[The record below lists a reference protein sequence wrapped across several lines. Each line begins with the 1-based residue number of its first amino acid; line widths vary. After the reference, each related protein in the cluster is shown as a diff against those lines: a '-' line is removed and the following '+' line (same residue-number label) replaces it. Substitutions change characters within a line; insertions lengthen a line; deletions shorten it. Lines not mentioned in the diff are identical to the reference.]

1 MAKLLMTVPGIGHY
15 SALLIVSEVGD
26 INRFPDSYHLCS
38 YVGPHSFIKLIRT
51 CKRIGL
57 FNAHILTG
65 QDLDHMSNEALV
77 NQADK
82 TDFCRLFQLLPAAGH
97 EQVLSF
103 QLSLKNING
112 VTGAN
117 IHNGKQGENGPVVAD
132 LFNPSGPT
140 GAINGKL
147 AAGTLTSSKLTGSL
161 QNKELSALVNM
172 IRSGEA
178 YVNIHTTQNQ
188 NGEVRGQIS

>member
-1 MAKLLMTVPGIGHY
+1 MVTKINTVVILSTAAATLSMLVVVTTGVITIFAQQNY
-15 SALLIVSEVGD
+15 
-26 INRFPDSYHLCS
+26 N
-38 YVGPHSFIKLIRT
+38 
-51 CKRIGL
+51 L
-57 FNAHILTG
+57 FNAQLAELYPHNVFNAKLAG
-65 QDLDHMSNEALV
+65 SNEVPPVTTA
-77 NQADK
+77 ASGIA
-82 TDFCRLFQLLPAAGH
+82 TFQLLPAPGH

-103 QLSLKNING
+103 QLSLKNITG
-112 VTGAN
+112 VMGAH

-132 LFNPSGPT
+132 LFNPTNPT

-161 QNKELSALVNM
+161 HNKELSALVNM

-178 YVNIHTTQNQ
+178 YVNVHTTPNQ